1 MTLEF
6 DGRCRYNNGET
17 FVRHHLLVKRVVM
30 RLKQQAG
37 YLAAF
42 VLSVSL

>member
-1 MTLEF
+1 
-6 DGRCRYNNGET
+6 
-17 FVRHHLLVKRVVM
+17 LVKRVVM

-37 YLAAF
+37 YLAGF

>member
-1 MTLEF
+1 
-6 DGRCRYNNGET
+6 
-17 FVRHHLLVKRVVM
+17 LVKRVLM

-37 YLAAF
+37 YLAGF